1 MVNHIQRQQFV
12 PCLRFVVKEL
22 ARRNLSLF
30 LFAFASKILLSKISK
45 RNNRLDKKSTPSQA
59 QGTIHAC
66 CKCLLSKFSPN
77 QFTKSIPNKQQGRK
91 DASKFKIP
99 KISKQCIPR
108 WISVFHDLHTAIF
121 TFVKVQRSH
130 KSKLSWSSPK
140 FFPFDIRQIQ
150 QLQQNA
156 SKEPFWKY

>member
-45 RNNRLDKKSTPSQA
+45 RNNRLDKNSTRSQA

-77 QFTKSIPNKQQGRK
+77 QFTKSIPNKQKGRK
-91 DASKFKIP
+91 DASKFQN
-99 KISKQCIPR
+99 SKK
-108 WISVFHDLHTAIF
+108 LHTMHSMMNFSFSWF
-121 TFVKVQRSH
+121 THSH
-130 KSKLSWSSPK
+130 FHVSQSTT
-140 FFPFDIRQIQ
+140 FPQIQ
-150 QLQQNA
+150 IIMI
-156 SKEPFWKY
+156 